1 MGQTCSSPT
10 RKNVLRGLNFGA
22 DSFLELAG
30 VVPFVGNFFDLIRS
44 LKEQWGVLSTRI
56 EEARE
61 VNDWATEEL
70 AFLSAFARQAGLRL
84 GEDLTD
90 DVTQRELQRAVNQLK
105 RSIEALNEEARRITA
120 MTGNLARQRVRAALN
135 GEDFESAKQAVE
147 DAKEMFNRALMVRVD
162 RGVQRLEEELREWRK
177 EQREM
182 WIAQREF
189 NRSISARC
197 SQSQLLCALACGGLL
212 VHSANIGVLDL
223 SPGFTN
229 RVYLW
234 LRYSNASVAIFGPK
248 RNAFVRALATVA
260 RVAPRWG
267 VRILTAQQGSLTI
280 VCSVNFGNCGIA
292 AVKFADKMV
301 CGQDAAKDLSLLGL
315 GDCRVLVAFA
325 ERTTA
330 PDGPESP
337 DQLTEEHIAEFN
349 ALTAKLTRCGCCWTT
364 ARRSI
369 GRQ

>member
-10 RKNVLRGLNFGA
+10 RSNVLRGLNFGA

-61 VNDWATEEL
+61 VDDWATEEL
-70 AFLSAFARQAGLRL
+70 AFLTAFARQAGLRL
-84 GEDLTD
+84 GEDLP
-90 DVTQRELQRAVNQLK
+90 DVTQRELQRAVNQLE
-105 RSIEALNEEARRITA
+105 RSILALNEEARRITA
-120 MTGNLARQRVRAALN
+120 VAGNLARQRVRAALN

-147 DAKEMFNRALMVRVD
+147 DAKELFSRALMVRVD
-162 RGVQRLEEELREWRK
+162 RGVQRLEEGLREYWK

-189 NRSISARC
+189 NRSISARY

-234 LRYSNASVAIFGPK
+234 LRYSNASVAIRCHIWSK
-248 RNAFVRALATVA
+248 TKCVRPGIGHRGARGSAVGRPYPHRPTRLAHY
-260 RVAPRWG
+260 RMQCQLWELRHRSGEICRQDGMWS
-267 VRILTAQQGSLTI
+267 R
-280 VCSVNFGNCGIA
+280 
-292 AVKFADKMV
+292 
-301 CGQDAAKDLSLLGL
+301 CGQGPLIAGSWRLS
-315 GDCRVLVAFA
+315 
-325 ERTTA
+325 
-330 PDGPESP
+330 GPRS
-337 DQLTEEHIAEFN
+337 F
-349 ALTAKLTRCGCCWTT
+349 
-364 ARRSI
+364 RRAHHCA
-369 GRQ
+369 